1 MRYDVHLYVTV
12 RVKMQDVEA
21 PSQLEAIKVAES
33 QFFEDCDQLVRQGEY
48 ADEITAAL
56 VDEHGDKEYE
66 NSRLHLPD
74 PIVGWKVEV

>member
-12 RVKMQDVEA
+12 RVKVPDIEA
-21 PSQLEAIKVAES
+21 ANQLEAIEVAES
-33 QFFEDCDQLVRQGEY
+33 RFFEDCNQLARQGEY

-56 VDEHGDKEYE
+56 VDEQGDRDYE

-74 PIVGWKVEV
+74 PDVGWKVSV